1 MCDSFF
7 ASQATSHG
15 RSSPSA
21 AWTARSAPRAA
32 PAPRRFFCKAGGALQ
47 RASSSTLRWLALSAG
62 RRVLGA
68 GQARELRAALGPPA
82 PLVRHLR
89 AAARGRHRRRQQALR
104 GLPKEAAELWHA
116 GRAEGALVR
125 ARAAPRADAANPRP
139 PLRCHGCSQKHP
151 GAENVVSKR
160 CEECKNK
167 QPSYGMPS
175 DNKQRWCQPCSTKHP
190 GAINLVGKKKGGQR
204 GTTPPSPSSQNH
216 PAEPNPPCVFFPASA
231 AQAIPNPTP
240 VPQPVGMAA
249 GQSQAVAVVAESAP
263 SLRRHPVPVPVEQP
277 PEKRQVCLRPFPGQ
291 EIPFEFPFL
300 VADKADGV
308 GCGRSKLAGCRS
320 RSRCSPRTPPRSAP
334 PPTPLKIPPTKASKY

>member
-1 MCDSFF
+1 MDCKV
-7 ASQATSHG
+7 
-15 RSSPSA
+15 SA
-21 AWTARSAPRAA
+21 ARRAHPAPLFLQSWRSA
-32 PAPRRFFCKAGGALQ
+32 Q

-125 ARAAPRADAANPRP
+125 ARAAPRAAAANPRP

-216 PAEPNPPCVFFPASA
+216 PAEPNPSVRFLSSVGGAGNSESDTDPATGWDGGGSIA
-231 AQAIPNPTP
+231 GGGRGRGDGSLPPTTP
-240 VPQPVGMAA
+240 RPRARRAAA
-249 GQSQAVAVVAESAP
+249 GEAP
-263 SLRRHPVPVPVEQP
+263 GMP
-277 PEKRQVCLRPFPGQ
+277 PSISWTRNSFWVSVLSW
-291 EIPFEFPFL
+291 I
-300 VADKADGV
+300 KAMGLGV
-308 GCGRSKLAGCRS
+308 GAANWRAAGAAAAAALAH
-320 RSRCSPRTPPRSAP
+320 PRGPPLP
-334 PPTPLKIPPTKASKY
+334 PLL